1 MKYKES
7 EEMYLETILRL
18 QKQKGNV
25 RSKELA
31 EALGYAKSSVSRAV
45 NLLKTRGYLT
55 VAEDG
60 ELLLTEAGRQKAVNV
75 FERHTVLTKML
86 LHFGVPQ
93 AAAEE
98 NACMIEH
105 VITQDVFVAIKA
117 FVDQICES

>member
-1 MKYKES
+1 M
-7 EEMYLETILRL
+7 
-18 QKQKGNV
+18 
-25 RSKELA
+25 
-31 EALGYAKSSVSRAV
+31 
-45 NLLKTRGYLT
+45 
-55 VAEDG
+55 AEDG

-117 FVDQICES
+117 FVDQNCES